1 MRCLGGWNQSAFKPE
16 KVAALYY
23 PVLAFCTMLWAVF
36 FQESWKRSNNHYT
49 HHWGTLDKLPSLLEE
64 PRPLF
69 RGTLEPSPITGRLEP
84 FYPRWKRNLIVCFVT
99 LPITLLCLTVV
110 VVVALAHIKLQEYA
124 ENRVAKCRF
133 RVAALVPFLPMI
145 LYALNISI
153 LNAIYRKIA
162 AYLTDLENHRL
173 SESHEFAFV
182 SKLILFQF
190 INAFYAPFYIAF
202 YRMDLDHLR
211 HVTSFVRNPRSVE
224 FVDVMFRVEALATRQ
239 HVHLVALLFL
249 QHLMTILVTRQIM
262 GNLKEVFLPLGQTR
276 IRQVYLSLRADGFAL
291 LKREDDAT
299 APPPQVFTTSSDVD
313 DGENSLEGSSTRMRR
328 NAGGCW
334 FFVEAYR
341 SDPRSSDTSLLPV
354 VDAKVHRDIG
364 FTRAEQ
370 EEIMPKYDDATDDY
384 LEMFIQFG
392 FVSMFTCAFPIC
404 GLLAFL
410 NNLLEIRSDAFKL
423 LTNFQRPFAETATGI
438 GVWERAFDIVSYV
451 AISVNIGL
459 IGVSGSLQD
468 VFPGLTPYQHALLL
482 ISIEHILFVLR
493 FGLSHVVPP
502 VPLALE
508 TSIAILEHKRR
519 EALRTVERE
528 GRKEARKVS
537 EGNDSQASYEYPEY
551 QNSDIDTP

>member
-1 MRCLGGWNQSAFKPE
+1 
-16 KVAALYY
+16 
-23 PVLAFCTMLWAVF
+23 
-36 FQESWKRSNNHYT
+36 
-49 HHWGTLDKLPSLLEE
+49 
-64 PRPLF
+64 
-69 RGTLEPSPITGRLEP
+69 
-84 FYPRWKRNLIVCFVT
+84 
-99 LPITLLCLTVV
+99 
-110 VVVALAHIKLQEYA
+110 
-124 ENRVAKCRF
+124 
-133 RVAALVPFLPMI
+133 
-145 LYALNISI
+145 
-153 LNAIYRKIA
+153 
-162 AYLTDLENHRL
+162 
-173 SESHEFAFV
+173 
-182 SKLILFQF
+182 
-190 INAFYAPFYIAF
+190 
-202 YRMDLDHLR
+202 
-211 HVTSFVRNPRSVE
+211 
-224 FVDVMFRVEALATRQ
+224 MFRVEALATRQ

-328 NAGGCW
+328 NA
-334 FFVEAYR
+334 
-341 SDPRSSDTSLLPV
+341 
-354 VDAKVHRDIG
+354 DAKVHRDIG